1 MGYRYK
7 TCDYC
12 SGDHAVMDCQKL
24 ENDAKKY
31 AEQLKAFSTK
41 ERVQEYV
48 KGLILRQLYDRSED
62 DHDIYVPSKGDWD
75 GKCITGDYEKHFKR
89 FYERSTWYDCD
100 GVDLTLI
107 GTEEE
112 QLKFCQ
118 EVVEN
123 AQPTLTYEEYR
134 EVRRTPANP
143 RRMKKVIRKHE
154 DAKEAKEKRA
164 KKSCS
169 YCRGSGHTVRTC
181 QKHKDDLELH
191 KKAYMI
197 YSYYTARALSR
208 FGFWTGCMVNTPEKG
223 IRVWTPQ
230 NAIGNAKNLQVLAD
244 TSMLTE
250 DQIDFIHLTRI
261 TDNLVYFNKPDST
274 NKRHWFGHST
284 RFDIGTSPSSFE
296 TIDWENNKLPTSPH
310 ISAFFGTK
318 ISVEHVYKVILG
330 KYNAPTKGT
339 TKYSECEFS
348 LWQGSRIIDN
358 FNAVSEGRR
367 SYGVYGSATDYYDK
381 KLRIDGSWEILEKYV
396 KENEHILNKISNM
409 IV

>member
-41 ERVQEYV
+41 ERVEEYV
-48 KGLILRQLYDRSED
+48 KDIILRHLYDRSEND
-62 DHDIYVPSKGDWD
+62 RNIYVPTMG
-75 GKCITGDYEKHFKR
+75 GYTDYKR
-89 FYERSTWYDCD
+89 FYERALWYDCD

-112 QLKFCQ
+112 QVKFCQ
-118 EVVEN
+118 KVVEN
-123 AQPTLTYEEYR
+123 AQPTLTYEEYC
-134 EVRRTPANP
+134 EIGNIDVHP
-143 RRMKKVIRKHE
+143 RRMRRVIRKYE

-208 FGFWTGCMVNTPEKG
+208 FGFWTGCMVKTPDDG

-230 NAIGNAKNLQVLAD
+230 NAIGNLKSLQIIND
-244 TSMLTE
+244 TSKLTE

-261 TDNLVYFNKPDST
+261 TDDLVYFNKPDSG
-274 NKRHWFGHST
+274 NRRHWFGHSA
-284 RFDIGTSPSSFE
+284 RFDIGTSPSSFG
-296 TIDWENNKLPTSPH
+296 TIDWENNKLPTSPY

-318 ISVEHVYKVILG
+318 IGVEHVYKVFLD
-330 KYNAPTKGT
+330 KYKVPTKST
-339 TKYSECEFS
+339 TKYASSEFRLWRGSEIVESFS
-348 LWQGSRIIDN
+348 AEN
-358 FNAVSEGRR
+358 EGRR
-367 SYGVYGSATDYYDK
+367 NYGIYSSALDYYDK
-381 KLRIDGSWEILEKYV
+381 KKRINGNWEILEKYV
-396 KENEHILNKISNM
+396 KENEHILNKISDM